1 MNIAQVGA
9 KLRGQM
15 VCFSGELS
23 DGLPKVMRRF
33 VAEAVYGI
41 CARGS
46 VRLSEIARALDE
58 GISLKKTIDRLCAR
72 LAYGGLGRHMTEAV
86 IRDASSRIRDDTLLV
101 VDLSEVVKKYA
112 RKMQYLCRVRDGSE
126 GELADGY
133 WACDVVG
140 VEAGAAEVIPL
151 YQELYS
157 THAPEF
163 KSENDQMLRA
173 VEVLSGHIG
182 HRGIYVLDRGGD
194 RGRILGSL
202 LDGRKRFIIRLKGD
216 RHLRYRG
223 EAVAARVLA
232 ERCPLPYAEM
242 VVRQEAAQEKLH
254 RIAYGVRKV
263 RLPGRREQ
271 LFLVVVK
278 GFGAEPLM
286 VLTNV
291 GLRSTRQALWWVLEA
306 YVTRWRIEE
315 TIRFIKQSY
324 GFEDIRV
331 LTYER
336 VRNLAALVLVGGVLH
351 RGPCGLAGTPG
362 NPSPVCSAG
371 CQAHLRNPSVSLL
384 CLG

>member
-1 MNIAQVGA
+1 
-9 KLRGQM
+9 
-15 VCFSGELS
+15 
-23 DGLPKVMRRF
+23 
-33 VAEAVYGI
+33 
-41 CARGS
+41 
-46 VRLSEIARALDE
+46 
-58 GISLKKTIDRLCAR
+58 
-72 LAYGGLGRHMTEAV
+72 
-86 IRDASSRIRDDTLLV
+86 
-101 VDLSEVVKKYA
+101 
-112 RKMQYLCRVRDGSE
+112 MQYLCRVRDGSE

-133 WACDVVG
+133 WTCDVVG

-157 THAPEF
+157 THAPAF

-194 RGRILGSL
+194 RGRILGSV

-232 ERCPLPYAEM
+232 ERCRLPYAEM

-263 RLPGRREQ
+263 RLPGRRER

-324 GFEDIRV
+324 RFEDIRV

-336 VRNLAALVLVGGVLH
+336 VRNLAALVLVAAYFTAVH
-351 RGPCGLAGTPG
+351 VGLRARLEILARYALQAAKRIFGIPPFRYYALADGMKEILCRKGTGLWARTTKDP
-362 NPSPVCSAG
+362 PAP
-371 CQAHLRNPSVSLL
+371 QLSLF
-384 CLG
+384 